1 MYGQYFLGKV
11 RETMATSKIDIT
23 QMNAIPYIAQD
34 DCSLTPTIS
43 SGLTITGG
51 QTGAINSI
59 TTPYAISNNI
69 NGGSITTAS
78 SVFYDDDNNKG
89 ITLPDGDVNI
99 QGTCVL
105 KELQLQTLQIE
116 ALTDIIE
123 EMLKEKRFD
132 IEFDLKKRVDQ
143 KLFIKKLSSK

>member
-1 MYGQYFLGKV
+1 
-11 RETMATSKIDIT
+11 MATSKID
-23 QMNAIPYIAQD
+23 IAQD
-34 DCSLTPTIS
+34 DCSLTPTIP
-43 SGLTITGG
+43 SGLTITDG
-51 QTGAINSI
+51 QTGSINSI
-59 TTPYAISNNI
+59 TTPYYTSNNS
-69 NGGSITTAS
+69 GGSITTANITTGS
-78 SVFYDDDNNKG
+78 RVFYDDGSSNS
-89 ITLPDGDVNI
+89 ITVDGDVNI